1 MEFIQ
6 DEKIYSLDSVL
17 DGINGYENKT
27 VREIIDNGNGN
38 KELFKLIKRGYR
50 FTDEV
55 LSECNISR
63 EIRDEKVYLEI
74 AHHAGTK
81 PSKILKKD
89 TAAYEEIVESL
100 SHVEVEE
107 EQKNEEELDDVEDF
121 FEHDDE

>member
-1 MEFIQ
+1 MEFTQ
-6 DEKIYSLDSVL
+6 DKKIYSLDSVL
-17 DGINGYENKT
+17 NGINGYENKT
-27 VREIIDNGNGN
+27 IRDVIDEGNGN
-38 KELFKLIKRGYR
+38 KEIFKLIKRGYR
-50 FTDEV
+50 FDNEV

-74 AHHAGTK
+74 AHHIGTK
-81 PSKILKKD
+81 PSKAFKKD

-107 EQKNEEELDDVEDF
+107 EQKNEEELDEVEDF

>member
-1 MEFIQ
+1 MEFTQ
-6 DEKIYSLDSVL
+6 DEKFYSLDSVL

-27 VREIIDNGNGN
+27 VRDVIDEGNGN
-38 KELFKLIKRGYR
+38 KEIFKLIKRGYR
-50 FTDEV
+50 FDDEV

-74 AHHAGTK
+74 AHHAGSK
-81 PSKILKKD
+81 PSKALKKD

-107 EQKNEEELDDVEDF
+107 EQKNEEEMDEVEDF

>member
-6 DEKIYSLDSVL
+6 DEKVYSLDSVL

-38 KELFKLIKRGYR
+38 KEIFKLIKRGYR

-74 AHHAGTK
+74 AHHAGAK
-81 PSKILKKD
+81 PSKALKKD
-89 TAAYEEIVESL
+89 TADYEEIVESL

>member
-1 MEFIQ
+1 MEFTQ
-6 DEKIYSLDSVL
+6 DERIYSLDSVL

-27 VREIIDNGNGN
+27 GRDVIDEGNGN
-38 KELFKLIKRGYR
+38 KEIFKLIKRGYR
-50 FTDEV
+50 FDDEV

-81 PSKILKKD
+81 LKTLKKD
-89 TAAYEEIVESL
+89 TAAYDEIVESL

-107 EQKNEEELDDVEDF
+107 EQKNEEELDEVEDF

>member
-6 DEKIYSLDSVL
+6 DERIYSLDSVL

-27 VREIIDNGNGN
+27 VRDVIDEGNGN
-38 KELFKLIKRGYR
+38 KEIFKLIKRGYR
-50 FTDEV
+50 FDDEV

-74 AHHAGTK
+74 AHHIGAK
-81 PSKILKKD
+81 HSKTLKKD
-89 TAAYEEIVESL
+89 TADYEEIVESL

-107 EQKNEEELDDVEDF
+107 EQTSEEENDDIEDF

>member
-1 MEFIQ
+1 MELTQ
-6 DEKIYSLDSVL
+6 DERIYSLDSVL

-27 VREIIDNGNGN
+27 VRDVIDEGNGN
-38 KELFKLIKRGYR
+38 KEIFKLIKRGYR
-50 FTDEV
+50 FADEV

-74 AHHAGTK
+74 AHHAGSK
-81 PSKILKKD
+81 PSKTLKKD

-107 EQKNEEELDDVEDF
+107 EQKNEEEIDEVEDF

>member
-1 MEFIQ
+1 MEFAQ

-17 DGINGYENKT
+17 NGINGYENKT
-27 VREIIDNGNGN
+27 VRDVIDDGNGN
-38 KELFKLIKRGYR
+38 KEIFKLIKRGYR
-50 FTDEV
+50 FGNEV

-63 EIRDEKVYLEI
+63 EIRDDKVYLEI
-74 AHHAGTK
+74 AHHIGAK
-81 PSKILKKD
+81 PSKTFKKD

-107 EQKNEEELDDVEDF
+107 EQKNEEELDEVEDF